1 MDLKNASILI
11 TGAGSGI
18 GKALALRLAEHSPR
32 LTLVGRRQQPLEEL
46 ADRVRELGAEALV
59 VTADLTDPG
68 APTKVVAASRAEF
81 GGVDVLV
88 NNAGNVRAGRL
99 EVIEESEVLA
109 QVALNLTAPILL
121 ARAALPSLRESG
133 GGLVVNVSSGIGL
146 IAMPFYATYA
156 ATKAGIAHF
165 GEALRRELYGEG
177 VHVLTVYPG
186 ATSTPMMESSKAGA
200 AEGFEYE
207 TPESVAD
214 ATVAAILDGSL
225 TLVRG
230 GQQRRDMIA
239 TNRTDPASV
248 DRMLADRKPLLEKAV
263 EAHSSL

>member
-1 MDLKNASILI
+1 MDLKDASILI

-18 GKALALRLAEHSPR
+18 GQALALALAEYTPH

-46 ADRVRELGAEALV
+46 AERVRELGGKALV
-59 VTADLTDPG
+59 VTANLTEPG
-68 APTKVVAASRAEF
+68 ASARVVAAARGNSAGSTSWSTMR
-81 GGVDVLV
+81 
-88 NNAGNVRAGRL
+88 GNVRAGRL
-99 EVIEESEVLA
+99 EVIEESEILA

-121 ARAALPSLRESG
+121 TRAALPSLRESG
-133 GGLVVNVSSGIGL
+133 GGLVINVSSAIGL
-146 IAMPFYATYA
+146 VAMPFYSTYA

-186 ATSTPMMESSKAGA
+186 ATSTPMMKSSRAGA

-207 TPESVAD
+207 SPEAVAN
-214 ATVAAILDGSL
+214 ATIEAILDGSL

-239 TNRTDPASV
+239 TNRKDPAAV
-248 DRMLADRKPLLEKAV
+248 DRMLAERKPLLEKAV